1 MLLAC
6 IGTLLL
12 TACTSDSN
20 LPDPTGKGLVR
31 AINAIQGS
39 PEVGFLIEA
48 RPLGGVRYSYSTAP
62 AEYDDFSYNF
72 HFEISYPDER
82 EFTRVA
88 SETVK
93 LEADGD
99 HILMITGDI
108 NAPDVTVFNS
118 VARTFDAAETV
129 FEARFLH
136 ASPTLGNLDVYLD
149 PPGTA
154 PGTNP
159 PAATLAYG
167 EIADAADFAEGSY
180 VLTVTAANDT
190 DIVHFMAE
198 ELSLL
203 PQYAH
208 VISIFDGDENDTAP
222 VVVRSMTS
230 VGNGLNFVD
239 ARHLPQR
246 RFIHG
251 ALTLETSVQMPV
263 DIYDDELLTNRVV
276 AGLDFKDTTGYF
288 EIVAESTTYYVT
300 PANSTATTL
309 FEQAVAAPAPGAYSH
324 IYLVGDTDAWA
335 GVHLTADRASV
346 SLSARIRI
354 FHSAFNHP
362 LFDVYAVDRGVPLA
376 DEDIPVLVNTP
387 YPGLAPTI
395 NLAASD
401 IDLYITVRG
410 EKTVIVGPYPVDATL
425 GSSIELLIVDTIDPL
440 FAEIVDITTPPAP

>member
-62 AEYDDFSYNF
+62 AEYDDFSYTF

-82 EFTRVA
+82 GFTRVA

-108 NAPDVTVFNS
+108 NAPDVTVFND
-118 VARTFDAAETV
+118 VVRTFDAAETV

-159 PAATLAYG
+159 PVATLAYG

-208 VISIFDGDENDTAP
+208 VISIFDGTENNTAP
-222 VVVRSMTS
+222 AVVRSMTS

-276 AGLDFKDTTGYF
+276 AGLDFKDTTGYS
-288 EIVAESTTYYVT
+288 EIAAESTTYYVT

-309 FEQAVAAPAPGAYSH
+309 FDQAVAAPIPGAYSH
-324 IYLVGDTDAWA
+324 IYLIGDTDTWA
-335 GVHLTADRASV
+335 GVHFTVDRAPV
-346 SLSARIRI
+346 ATSARIRI
-354 FHSAFNHP
+354 FNSALNY
-362 LFDVYAVDRGVPLA
+362 LAFDVYAVERDVPLA
-376 DEDIPVLVNTP
+376 DDDIPVLINAP
-387 YPGLAPTI
+387 YPAVAPTI
-395 NLAASD
+395 SLGAGD
-401 IDLYITVRG
+401 FDLYITPPA
-410 EKTVIVGPYPVDATL
+410 EKTVLAGPYQVDATL
-425 GSSIELLIVDTIDPL
+425 GTSIELLVVDTVDPL
-440 FAEIVDITTPPAP
+440 FVEILDITTPP